1 MRHFLFSNV
10 VYDKKEHFTS
20 IKTGSGYCLNG
31 FLKKPN
37 GLLIIDEIQNLISE
51 TGSWY
56 KNLIRGIKYYC
67 HPTTKILLLTAT
79 PIYDKIF
86 EIGLTLNL
94 LNPRIRFPETRNE
107 FDKLF
112 VATSANEL
120 EDEEKRKNSK
130 NIK

>member
-1 MRHFLFSNV
+1 MKHFLISDEE
-10 VYDKKEHFTS
+10 Y
-20 IKTGSGYCLNG
+20 KTGEGVLINKTITGYCIKN
-31 FLKKPN
+31 FLTEPN

-86 EIGLTLNL
+86 ELGLTLNL
-94 LNPRIRFPETRNE
+94 LNPRIRFPENRVK
-107 FDKLF
+107 FDELF
-112 VATSANEL
+112 VATSAERI
-120 EDEEKRKNSK
+120 KR
-130 NIK
+130 